1 VIAPV
6 KLTRIPSVYKMRAVT
21 GRKEETMM
29 HGNGMMEGMPMM
41 GAFGWIFM
49 LLFWGFAIAGIIFMV
64 RWLLSGGKSG
74 KEDGP
79 HQSPLDI
86 LKSRYARGE
95 ITEEEYNRIKKDLE

>member
-1 VIAPV
+1 
-6 KLTRIPSVYKMRAVT
+6 MRAVT

-29 HGNGMMEGMPMM
+29 HGNGMMEGVPMM
-41 GAFGWIFM
+41 GAGGWIFM
-49 LLFWGFAIAGIIFMV
+49 LLFWGFAIAGIIFTV
-64 RWLLSGGKSG
+64 RWFLSRGQSEKDVSS
-74 KEDGP
+74 